1 MLRWLVVF
9 AIIAASSVAAPAAEV
24 AASGHDRS
32 RGSSGYGT
40 AATLRPGAGGSDA
53 RTRGIGANSPRF
65 GNNATSGW
73 NQPGWGGTR
82 NPGWGY
88 SFGPNLGG
96 SGR

>member
-1 MLRWLVVF
+1 MQRWLVVF
-9 AIIAASSVAAPAAEV
+9 AIIAAPSVAASAAEV
-24 AASGHDRS
+24 TASGHHRS
-32 RGSSGYGT
+32 RGGSGHST
-40 AATLRPGAGGSDA
+40 AATLRPGAGGTGA
-53 RTRGIGANSPRF
+53 RTSGINANSPHF

-96 SGR
+96 SGH